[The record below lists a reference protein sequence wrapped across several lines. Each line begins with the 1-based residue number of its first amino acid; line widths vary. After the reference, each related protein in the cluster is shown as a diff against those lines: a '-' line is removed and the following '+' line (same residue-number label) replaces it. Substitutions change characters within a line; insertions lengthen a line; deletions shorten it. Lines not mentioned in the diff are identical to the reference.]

1 MLGLGFK
8 VSALRVGRRG
18 KGILT
23 TNFTPKSVAYNR
35 GYVGLYLHCN
45 LVWFGVDLQ
54 VEELQVTVQSV
65 L

>member
-1 MLGLGFK
+1 MLELGFE

-23 TNFTPKSVAYNR
+23 NFTPKSVAYVALSTLYPGLVLR
-35 GYVGLYLHCN
+35 GFTSRGTA
-45 LVWFGVDLQ
+45 
-54 VEELQVTVQSV
+54 VTVQSV

>member
-1 MLGLGFK
+1 MLELGFE

-23 TNFTPKSVAYNR
+23 TNFTPKSVAYVALSTLYPGLVLR
-35 GYVGLYLHCN
+35 GFTSRGTA
-45 LVWFGVDLQ
+45 
-54 VEELQVTVQSV
+54 VTVQSV

>member
-1 MLGLGFK
+1 MLELGFE

-23 TNFTPKSVAYNR
+23 TNFTPKSVAYVALSTLYSGLVLHGFTSR
-35 GYVGLYLHCN
+35 GTA
-45 LVWFGVDLQ
+45 
-54 VEELQVTVQSV
+54 VTVQSV